1 MGGKKKTVEKD
12 NQSAIV
18 IVGMGP
24 AGIVSAIEAAKK
36 GNQVVLIENRDYF
49 TRTQRVKVDIETLDY
64 IEALNKLDPNTSKK
78 DEDFL
83 IRNKTESTVPIN
95 ELQEFLEKKLR
106 ALYPDK
112 VKIIKGADVKVQDLN
127 VEQQLIH
134 VEVKGKVQSIK
145 FSHIVGADGTRREMA
160 SKINQA
166 LGDQIGFQDLET
178 QTRQEAHG
186 AISLRYKP
194 KKGLP
199 ERDEKFSLK
208 WTDMERLQALGWEE
222 PYLPVCYMFHDE
234 SKKHFYVAGE
244 IPSKIL
250 KEKDPVKKQEMMVQW
265 GKGILALQFGY
276 KNVEENIEVD
286 FNKKT
291 DAKSQ
296 QENKLKV
303 TTFPMTLQYTDTPCL
318 EMNAGGSAPSN
329 AFVLMGDASK
339 NANFLL
345 GHGAND
351 AIRDGKKFGECLQG
365 NQFDF
370 EKYRKHQEEQKG
382 KMVNKMASIDVG
394 LKTNYK
400 SRIEKIDENIVKEA
414 GVLIKLASLHQD
426 KNLAKLADD
435 CDKALKNIPPN
446 YTEIYDTSIQLAN
459 LLNQLSKDLAEKQI
473 IALELDKSHVKEMDA
488 KISKLENILDKL
500 HKNQNKVFNIVNAL
514 VPMLANHLD
523 KRYQKKGQL
532 VIDKIDALKKQKQM
546 SVEEKIFSQK
556 DINRPLIFREHK
568 QKLTKMA
575 EDKPQASA
583 RKSMKKNI

>member
-1 MGGKKKTVEKD
+1 MSGKKKTVEDDK
-12 NQSAIV
+12 SAIV

-36 GNQVVLIENRDYF
+36 GNRIVLIENRDYF

-64 IEALNKLDPNTSKK
+64 IEALNKLDPKTSKK
-78 DEDFL
+78 DEEFL
-83 IRNKTESTVPIN
+83 LRNKTESTVPIN

-106 ALYPDK
+106 ALYPNQ
-112 VKIIKGADVKVQDLN
+112 VEIIKGSDVKVQNIN
-127 VEQQLIH
+127 VEERLIQI
-134 VEVKGKVQSIK
+134 ESKGKVKSVK

-166 LGDQIGFQDLET
+166 LGNQIGFKDLET

-234 SKKHFYVAGE
+234 SKRHFYVAGE
-244 IPSKIL
+244 VPSKIL
-250 KEKDPVKKQEMMVQW
+250 KEKDPAKKQEMIIQW
-265 GKGILALQFGY
+265 GKGILELQFGY
-276 KNVEENIEVD
+276 KNVAESIEID
-286 FNKKT
+286 LSKKT

-296 QENKLKV
+296 QENKLKA
-303 TTFPMTLQYTDTPCL
+303 TIFPMTLQYTDTPCL
-318 EMNAGGSAPSN
+318 EMNVGSSTPSN

-370 EKYRKHQEEQKG
+370 EKYRKHQSEQKD
-382 KMVNKMASIDVG
+382 KMANKMASIEVG
-394 LKTNYK
+394 LKTGYQN
-400 SRIEKIDENIVKEA
+400 RITKIDENIVKEA
-414 GVLIKLASLHQD
+414 GTLIKLAALHQN
-426 KNLAKLADD
+426 KKLAQLADD
-435 CDKALKNIPPN
+435 CDKALKATPPN
-446 YTEIYDTSIQLAN
+446 YDNIYDSSIQLASQ
-459 LLNQLSKDLAEKQI
+459 LNQLSKELAEKQI
-473 IALELDKSHVKEMDA
+473 IALELA
-488 KISKLENILDKL
+488 KKHNKATDEKIMKLENSLDKL
-500 HKNQNKVFNIVNAL
+500 NKNQNKVFNVVNAL
-514 VPMLANHLD
+514 IPMIANHLN
-523 KRYQKKGQL
+523 KKHQKKSQL
-532 VIDKIDALKKQKQM
+532 LIDKIDALKQHKQA
-546 SVEEKIFSQK
+546 SIEKKLGTQK
-556 DINRPLIFREHK
+556 DISRPLIFREHRE
-568 QKLTKMA
+568 KLTKMT
-575 EDKPQASA
+575 EEQPQASA
-583 RKSMKKNI
+583 TKSLKKKI